1 MIGQFSG
8 DVVGRLSVK
17 PCIFLAIT
25 TRNVIGAF
33 LFVYCH
39 SLTVVYCQSDCR
51 LSTAMHWERKNEQ
64 GN

>member
-17 PCIFLAIT
+17 PCILLAIK

-33 LFVYCH
+33 LSVYCH
-39 SLTVVYCQSDCR
+39 SLTVVYCQ
-51 LSTAMHWERKNEQ
+51 
-64 GN
+64 